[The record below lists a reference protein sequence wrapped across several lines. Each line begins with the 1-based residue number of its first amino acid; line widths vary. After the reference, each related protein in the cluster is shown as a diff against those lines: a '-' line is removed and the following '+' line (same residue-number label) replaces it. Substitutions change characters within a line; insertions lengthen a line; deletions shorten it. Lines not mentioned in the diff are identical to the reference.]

1 MTDLNE
7 MITVV
12 IPYLGTHEG
21 VNADPYLPAMIRS
34 LPVGM
39 RYMIAA
45 NAGKHE
51 MAQALNLTLANV
63 TTEFVLAVG
72 ADDKVAPDM
81 VDLLFRAIGTADIAY
96 PSMQLFAGLKSF
108 FRADLA
114 SGWRLQDQNL
124 CGVFLARTDALRE
137 VGGWQDELYEDWDLM
152 YRLWQAQKRF
162 VPVPE
167 ATYHYR
173 IHKGSL
179 SHRIMAEADKLG
191 VDPRTLA
198 PKLTPETRVPMLAT
212 FYAQQNKGIA
222 YLRSELPAR
231 YLPGVATQAIDIGN
245 KYQTAAAIFEYPAN
259 HQEMREVSRH
269 GRAVIV
275 DTDDNYLTPSLV
287 QSILSSSLADREA
300 LAAQWKTSQP
310 EHRKCVRMADA
321 VIAAT
326 AELAMVYSVENK
338 NTHLIPNSI
347 DPTDWSEIHPLRI
360 DDKIRIVWPAGRQHL
375 PDAHLIEPAMRW
387 ASQQPN
393 VEVLCIGLDP
403 GWDFE
408 YAWENFTP
416 SLQVYRDLLSLADI
430 VVAPVIPTAFN
441 RCKSDIKWLEAAM
454 VGAAFVGSKVPAYD
468 TVWHESNG
476 LLARGKRDFER
487 WIKDLV
493 HSADMRLE
501 LGAAANKRVLD
512 TRDARLM
519 QLPYLQVL
527 ASCGVGA
534 FEDLDPETLA

>member
-7 MITVV
+7 MVTAL
-12 IPYLGTHEG
+12 IPFLGSHE
-21 VNADPYLPAMIRS
+21 DTKTDRWLPTAVKS
-34 LPVGM
+34 LPNGM
-39 RYMIAA
+39 RYLIAA
-45 NAGKHE
+45 NKGKHE
-51 MAQALNLTLANV
+51 MADSLNVALANV
-63 TTEFVLAVG
+63 TTEFIFLMG
-72 ADDKVAPDM
+72 ADDKCGPGM
-81 VDLLFRAIGTADIAY
+81 VEELFRAIGTADLAY
-96 PSMQLFAGLKSF
+96 PSMQLFGGIKQF
-108 FRADLA
+108 VRADLP
-114 SGWRLQDQNL
+114 SGWKLQDQNI
-124 CGVFLARTDALRE
+124 CGIFVARTEAIRE
-137 VGGWQDELYEDWDLM
+137 VGGWGDELYEDWDLM
-152 YRLWQAQKRF
+152 YRLWQSQKRF
-162 VPVPE
+162 VPVPA

-179 SHRIMAEADKLG
+179 SHRIMDAADKLG

-198 PKLTPETRVPMLAT
+198 PNLTPETRVPMLAT
-212 FYAQQNKGIA
+212 FYAQQNPGIA

-231 YLPGVATQAIDIGN
+231 YLPGVATQALDVGN
-245 KYQTAAAIFEYPAN
+245 RYQTQAAIFEYPAN
-259 HQEMREVSRH
+259 HAEMRAVKQH

-287 QSILSSSLADREA
+287 QSILNSSIFGKEA
-300 LAAQWKTSQP
+300 LAEQWRTSQP

-338 NTHLIPNSI
+338 NTHLIPNSV
-347 DPTDWSEIHPLRI
+347 DPTDWSEIHPLRL
-360 DDKIRIVWPAGRQHL
+360 DEKIRIVWPAGRQHL

-387 ASQQPN
+387 ASNQPN

-403 GWDFE
+403 GWDFA
-408 YAWENFTP
+408 YQWENFTP

-430 VVAPVIPTAFN
+430 VVAPVVPNAFN
-441 RCKSDIKWLEAAM
+441 RCKSDIKWLESAM

-476 LLARGKRDFER
+476 LLARGRRDFER

-501 LGAAANKRVLD
+501 LGQAANKRVLD